1 MTDPI
6 TPPVLIIDPDRSFRT
21 WHISEIYVP
30 GNAGRYVPNPDDLVI
45 DYTEG
50 FFRVTAVDYTTGIST
65 LVKWI
70 LPKTNPDFN
79 DEDILLGA
87 GPGLPSE
94 SFRALIDTSVMP
106 HSLALDSRL
115 RVYGTTNSYI
125 KVFKGRNVGM
135 TGEVISAFYDQ
146 NGTFMGENI
155 PLELVATEDQNNI
168 AIKAPMV
175 GHTLRQFP
183 DGEVVT
189 AVVYDDVGQP
199 RSVNPLLVLNT
210 AFIRTTDA
218 ASKFIIGISLE
229 SPFLSSTDPT
239 LLEYPINMPVQG
251 LNIMGV
257 VSYSDGS
264 KLRLPV
270 DGTKF
275 SLYGLDNYIASIQ
288 GQQVP
293 LVLSYRLSQNEYNY
307 IGVPSPNGHIS
318 VPYKATTL
326 ESDGA
331 YSVKLFAYPVW
342 VSQLVGY
349 RLEYY
354 LCNLD
359 RDTIYPVTNLVE
371 MATGSR
377 AFDPIEYGTVQRI
390 TVAVDLN
397 RVDPQFAAYRHAQT
411 FEITLLRDGDSTDND
426 NWTVG
431 FDPGQDPAYGVG
443 LRAVSEFIN
452 VGNWELDLTSEI
464 ATKEEWLEQVFY
476 ATKPLFDP
484 GTELR
489 APEPNFFVVVTPN
502 GRVELPI
509 EMWNTKIT
517 VEQAPAEGK
526 SVFIEFLRRGATTDL
541 QLGVSALIT
550 HQRQAG

>member
-6 TPPVLIIDPDRSFRT
+6 TPPVLIIDPNRSFRT

-30 GNAGRYVPNPDDLVI
+30 GHTGRYVPNPDDLIV

-50 FFRVTAVDYTTGIST
+50 FFRVASVDYTTGVST
-65 LVKWI
+65 LVKWV
-70 LPKTNPDFN
+70 LPRVNENFN

-94 SFRALIDTSVMP
+94 SYRALIDTSVFP
-106 HSLALDSRL
+106 HTLALDSRL

-125 KVFKGRNVGM
+125 KVFKGRNVGV

-146 NGTFMGENI
+146 NGTLLGENI
-155 PLELVATEDQNNI
+155 PLELVATEDAGNI

-175 GHTLRQFP
+175 GHTLRQLP

-218 ASKFIIGISLE
+218 AAKYIVGISLE
-229 SPFLSSTDPT
+229 SPFLSETDPG
-239 LLEYPINMPVQG
+239 LIEYPINMPVEG
-251 LNIMGV
+251 LNIVGV
-257 VSYSDGS
+257 VTYSDGS
-264 KLRLPV
+264 KLRLPI

-275 SLYGLDNYIASIQ
+275 ALYGLDNYIASIQ

-293 LVLSYRLSQNEYNY
+293 LVLTYKLSLNEFNY

-318 VPYKATTL
+318 VPYRATTL

-331 YSVKLFAYPVW
+331 YTVKLFAYPVW
-342 VSQLVGY
+342 VSDLVGY
-349 RLEYY
+349 RLEYFLY
-354 LCNLD
+354 NLD
-359 RDTIYPVTNLVE
+359 RDTVYPVTNLVE

-377 AFDPIEYGTVQRI
+377 AFDPLQYGVVQRI

-411 FEITLLRDGDSTDND
+411 FEITLMRDGDSSYGD
-426 NWTVG
+426 NWTIG
-431 FDPGQDPAYGVG
+431 FDPGQDPPYGSG
-443 LRAVSEFIN
+443 LSAISQFIN
-452 VGNWELDLTSEI
+452 VGNWKLDVSCG
-464 ATKEEWLEQVFY
+464 ATTLENWLDRVFY
-476 ATKPLFDP
+476 ATRPLYDP
-484 GTELR
+484 ATELK
-489 APEPNFFVVVTPN
+489 APEPNFFAVVTPS
-502 GRVELPI
+502 GRAEFPI
-509 EMWNTKIT
+509 DMWNSEIT

-526 SVFIEFLRRGATTDL
+526 LVYLEFIRRGSTTDL
-541 QLGVSALIT
+541 QLGVSGLVT
-550 HQRQAG
+550 HQYMPA